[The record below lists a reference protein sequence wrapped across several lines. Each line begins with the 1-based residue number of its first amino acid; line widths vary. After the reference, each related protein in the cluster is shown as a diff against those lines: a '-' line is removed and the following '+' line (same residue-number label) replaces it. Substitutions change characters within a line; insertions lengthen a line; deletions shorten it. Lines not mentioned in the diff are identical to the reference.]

1 MTGRLTENDD
11 RLMIPTIPTRTDAYV
26 QCGCGG
32 TAQIATVA
40 PIADDPGHM
49 RHLYTCL
56 ECGKDM
62 SFDVAKKRQEG
73 SA

>member
-1 MTGRLTENDD
+1 
-11 RLMIPTIPTRTDAYV
+11 MIPTIPTRLDAYV

-40 PIADDPGHM
+40 PVAGDPGHM

-56 ECGKDM
+56 ECGREM
-62 SFDVAKKRQEG
+62 SFDVAKKANKKATEQG
-73 SA
+73 APSSS